1 MAEPIIPVQ
10 SPADSST
17 PPFRN
22 VIDSEGAHWRVY
34 EQEFGGYDRRSGRS
48 LIFNGDFAVRRVRN
62 FPQNWIDLS
71 DLDLMTVSWK
81 A

>member
-10 SPADSST
+10 SPAESST

-22 VIDSEGAHWRVY
+22 VVDSDGAHWRVY
-34 EQEFGGYDRRSGRS
+34 EQVVGDYDRRSGRS

-62 FPQNWIDLS
+62 FPENWNELS
-71 DLDLMTVSWK
+71 DQDLMELSWK